1 MTTNQD
7 SGKQDPHPY
16 AKVTSI
22 RPVVR
27 DGWYNGFTDLAYWKD
42 YFWLSYARLLGHH
55 GERTVRP
62 TSGNSL
68 SVILRSADLRRW
80 HRAQTFEP
88 PGGIVDG
95 SGVGQCHFTSDG
107 DRLYG
112 YFPVQTP
119 GTSHAMWRSSTA
131 DGVRWSEPEVLKLDD
146 GRHPYAW
153 RVRWHEGKFYSMV
166 NCYGEAGAPR
176 LDLIESDDGVNW
188 RRRAA
193 IATGLPPGGVGEHAG
208 YTEEA
213 DLHWRPDGSMWCV
226 CRTQPQSLFFRA
238 APPYENWA
246 IDLLLPDGCDAPV
259 MCTCGDD
266 VYLAGRCAIAASRG
280 LHNTFS
286 HHSSPFSKLGTTG
299 LYRLR
304 PGQADLLVTLPPG
317 ADAAYAGLVSLE
329 SGKLI
334 MSTYSDVAYI
344 SGQVRPM
351 NFPEYEYKRSE
362 CDIYIAEIE
371 VGQV

>member
-27 DGWYNGFTDLAYWKD
+27 DGWYNAFTDLAYWKQM
-42 YFWLSYARLLGHH
+42 YWLCYRRGTGH
-55 GERTVRP
+55 GV
-62 TSGNSL
+62 GNS
-68 SVILRSADLRRW
+68 VEVVLRSNDLLRW
-80 HRAQTFEP
+80 HEVGAFESP
-88 PGGIVDG
+88 YGID
-95 SGVGQCHFTSDG
+95 SGCG
-107 DRLYG
+107 
-112 YFPVQTP
+112 
-119 GTSHAMWRSSTA
+119 AA
-131 DGVRWSEPEVLKLDD
+131 DGHFCVTPDQLYLVLGTRNPTHAFILSTGNGFSWSEPQLMQMDEVV
-146 GRHPYAW
+146 PYFW
-153 RVRWHEGKFYSMV
+153 RIRWHEGKFYAPV
-166 NCYGEAGAPR
+166 NCFESEETPR
-176 LDLIESDDGVNW
+176 LDLVVSDDGVRW
-188 RRRAA
+188 SRHAP
-193 IATGLPPGGVGEHAG
+193 IATGMPPGGVDEHAG
-208 YTEEA
+208 YTEES

-226 CRTQPQSLFFRA
+226 NRAQPRSLFFKA
-238 APPYENWA
+238 APPYKQWEL
-246 IDLLLPDGCDAPV
+246 DLVLHEGCDAPV
-259 MCTCGDD
+259 MCVCGDA

>member
-27 DGWYNGFTDLAYWKD
+27 DGWYNMTSDLANWKQMYWLC
-42 YFWLSYARLLGHH
+42 YRQGTGH
-55 GERTVRP
+55 GA
-62 TSGNSL
+62 SNS
-68 SVILRSADLRRW
+68 VVVVMRSNDLRRW
-80 HRAQTFEP
+80 RQVEVFESPYGIDGGCAARNGTFCLTPDQLHITFGTQTPTHRF
-88 PGGIVDG
+88 I
-95 SGVGQCHFTSDG
+95 SSTSDG
-107 DRLYG
+107 
-112 YFPVQTP
+112 VN
-119 GTSHAMWRSSTA
+119 
-131 DGVRWSEPEVLKLDD
+131 WSEPALMRMDD
-146 GRHPYAW
+146 LVPYFW
-153 RVRWHEGKFYSMV
+153 RIRWYEGKFYAPV
-166 NCYGEAGAPR
+166 NCLSAPGVR
-176 LDLIESDDGVNW
+176 LDLVVSDDGIAW
-188 RRRAA
+188 SRYAEIAA
-193 IATGLPPGGVGEHAG
+193 GLPPLNGGKAEHAG
-208 YTEEA
+208 YTEES
-213 DLHWRPDGSMWCV
+213 DLHCRPDGTMWCV
-226 CRTQPQSLFFRA
+226 NRAQPRSLFFKA
-238 APPYENWA
+238 APPYKQWEL
-246 IDLLLPDGCDAPV
+246 DLVLHEGCDAPV
-259 MCTCGDD
+259 MCACGDA

-286 HHSSPFSKLGTTG
+286 HPQSPFSRWGTTG